1 MANQLVKNGF
11 FLSFGKS
18 LFQINDMDSVFN
30 SVPNDRIF
38 LETDTIDK
46 DIKAVYEIASKYRN
60 IESELMKVIINAN
73 FDTVFK

>member
-1 MANQLVKNGF
+1 
-11 FLSFGKS
+11 
-18 LFQINDMDSVFN
+18 MDSVFN

-60 IESELMKVIINAN
+60 IELEEMKVIINAN
-73 FDTVFK
+73 FETVFK